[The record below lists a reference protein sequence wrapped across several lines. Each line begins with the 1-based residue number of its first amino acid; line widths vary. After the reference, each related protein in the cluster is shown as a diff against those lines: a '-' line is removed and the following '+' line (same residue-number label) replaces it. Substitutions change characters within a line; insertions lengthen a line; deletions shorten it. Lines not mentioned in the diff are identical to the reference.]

1 MGLRSFRYRVPIEVS
16 LIVLMTGLAIAG
28 SVLWHDYQALRLDAA
43 QNAERL
49 ARLLSQALAPDL
61 KTQGTWQAY
70 RTLSAVYRG
79 AEPSWLLPVFA
90 LVLDAKGQTR
100 VASDPVRFPLAQDPQ
115 GLAADHEAVLSQVP
129 PRGTG
134 RPQQVAGN
142 GWVYRIEP
150 VQEGEMVLGT
160 LVLAFSEQALWPRF
174 YDSALR
180 VLLTTGALLL
190 LLLPVG
196 WWVGWRIARPLMEL
210 ERCVARLGQPG
221 DAPVACSAADPYQE
235 LGHLRARIEAVGE
248 EIRQKR
254 DLEEQV
260 IRSERQAALGRLAAG
275 LAHEINNPLGGML
288 TAIATY
294 KRHGRDEQVAR
305 QTMSLLERGLDQIRH
320 TVSALLVEVRAEPR
334 PLGPS
339 DVSDVAEL
347 IAPRLHEKA
356 LRLELDNGVAADLPL
371 PAGPVRQI
379 LLNLALNGAKAAPA
393 EGSLWI
399 RVAPADG
406 ALHIRVTNLGPAIP
420 ESQLRRLFEP
430 FTSDGPPGQG
440 LGLWVIDQTV
450 RQLGGRVQVVSTPEQ
465 TSFDVCLPLGAP
477 L

>member
-1 MGLRSFRYRVPIEVS
+1 MIPRSLRHRVPFEIS
-16 LIVLMTGLAIAG
+16 LIVLVTGLAIAG
-28 SVLWHDYQALRLDAA
+28 SVLWHDYQALRSDAA
-43 QNAERL
+43 QNGQRL

-70 RTLSAVYRG
+70 KTLSAVYRG
-79 AEPSWLLPVFA
+79 AEPSWLLPAFA
-90 LVLDAKGQTR
+90 LVLDAHGRTR
-100 VASDPVRFPLAQDPQ
+100 VASDPVRFPLAQDPA
-115 GLAADHEAVLSQVP
+115 GLGPDRDLVLSQMP
-129 PRGTG
+129 PLGAAGARQVTG
-134 RPQQVAGN
+134 RD
-142 GWVYRIEP
+142 WVYRIEP
-150 VQEGEMVLGT
+150 VQEGELVLGT
-160 LVLAFSEQALWPRF
+160 LILAFSEHALWPRF
-174 YDSALR
+174 YESAVR

-196 WWVGWRIARPLMEL
+196 WWIGWRIARPLMDL
-210 ERCVARLGQPG
+210 ERCVARIGQPQ
-221 DAPVACSAADPYQE
+221 APPVACPAADPYQE
-235 LGHLRARIEAVGE
+235 LGHLRARIEAVGA
-248 EIRQKR
+248 EIHQKR
-254 DLEEQV
+254 GLEEQV

-275 LAHEINNPLGGML
+275 IAHEINNPLGGML

-294 KRHGRDEQVAR
+294 RRHGRDEQVAR

-334 PLGPS
+334 NLGPS
-339 DVSDVAEL
+339 DVDDIAEL
-347 IAPRLHEKA
+347 VAPRLHEKA
-356 LRLELDNGVAADLPL
+356 LRLELDNGLAADLPL

-406 ALHIRVTNLGPAIP
+406 ALHIRVANLGPAIP

-430 FTSDGPPGQG
+430 FTADGPPGQG

-450 RQLGGRVQVVSTPEQ
+450 RQLGGRIQVVSTPEQ
-465 TSFDVCLPLGAP
+465 TSFDVCLPLGVP

>member
-16 LIVLMTGLAIAG
+16 LIVLLTGLAIAG

-61 KTQGTWQAY
+61 KTHGTWQAY
-70 RTLSAVYRG
+70 KTLSAVYRG
-79 AEPSWLLPVFA
+79 AEPSWLLPAFA
-90 LVLDAKGQTR
+90 LVLDAKGHTR
-100 VASDPVRFPLAQDPQ
+100 VASDPVRFPLAQDPT
-115 GLAADHEAVLSQVP
+115 GLGADRDLLLAQVP
-129 PRGTG
+129 PLGAG
-134 RPQQVAGN
+134 RPQELTGG

-150 VQEGEMVLGT
+150 VQEGELVLGT

-174 YDSALR
+174 YESAVR
-180 VLLTTGALLL
+180 VLVTTGALLL
-190 LLLPVG
+190 MLLPVG
-196 WWVGWRIARPLMEL
+196 WWVGWRIARPLMDL
-210 ERCVARLGQPG
+210 EQCVARLGQP
-221 DAPVACSAADPYQE
+221 DDQPVACSAADPYQE
-235 LGHLRARIEAVGE
+235 LGHLRARIEAVGA

-260 IRSERQAALGRLAAG
+260 IHSERQAALGRLAAG

-334 PLGPS
+334 PLGPN

-347 IAPRLHEKA
+347 IAPRLREKA
-356 LRLELDNGVAADLPL
+356 LRLELDNGVATDLPL

-379 LLNLALNGAKAAPA
+379 LLNLALNGTKAAPTA
-393 EGSLWI
+393 GSLWI

-430 FTSDGPPGQG
+430 FASDGPPGQG

-450 RQLGGRVQVVSTPEQ
+450 RQLGGRIQVISTPEQ
-465 TSFDVCLPLGAP
+465 TSFDVCLPLGVP
-477 L
+477 V

>member
-16 LIVLMTGLAIAG
+16 LVVLVTGLAIAG

-43 QNAERL
+43 ANAERL

-70 RTLSAVYRG
+70 KTLSAVYRG
-79 AEPSWLLPVFA
+79 AEPSWLLPAFA

-100 VASDPVRFPLAQDPQ
+100 VASDPVRFPLAQDPA
-115 GLAADHEAVLSQVP
+115 GLGADRDLLLAQVP
-129 PRGTG
+129 PLGTG
-134 RPQQVAGN
+134 RPRELTGG
-142 GWVYRIEP
+142 GWIYRIEP
-150 VQEGEMVLGT
+150 VQEGELVLGT

-210 ERCVARLGQPG
+210 ERCVARLGQP
-221 DAPVACSAADPYQE
+221 DDQPVACPAADPYQE
-235 LGHLRARIEAVGE
+235 LGHLRARIEAVGT

>member
-1 MGLRSFRYRVPIEVS
+1 MVPRSLRYRVPFEIS
-16 LIVLMTGLAIAG
+16 LIVLVTGLAIAG
-28 SVLWHDYQALRLDAA
+28 SVLWHDYQALRSDAA
-43 QNAERL
+43 QNGQRL

-70 RTLSAVYRG
+70 KTLSAVYRG
-79 AEPSWLLPVFA
+79 AEPSWLLPAFA
-90 LVLDAKGQTR
+90 LVLDADGHTR
-100 VASDPVRFPLAQDPQ
+100 VASDPVRFPLAQDPA
-115 GLAADHEAVLSQVP
+115 GLGADRDLLLAQVP
-129 PRGTG
+129 PLGAG
-134 RPQQVAGN
+134 LPQQVTGRD
-142 GWVYRIEP
+142 WVYRIEP
-150 VQEGEMVLGT
+150 VQEGELVVGT

-196 WWVGWRIARPLMEL
+196 WWVGWRIARPLLEL
-210 ERCVARLGQPG
+210 ERCVARLGQPD
-221 DAPVACSAADPYQE
+221 DAPVACPAADPYQE
-235 LGHLRARIEAVGE
+235 LGHLRSRIEAVGT

-254 DLEEQV
+254 ELEEQV

-334 PLGPS
+334 HLGPS
-339 DVSDVAEL
+339 DVDDIAEL
-347 IAPRLHEKA
+347 VAPHIRDKR
-356 LRLELDNGVAADLPL
+356 LRLDLDNRLTGELEL

-379 LLNLALNGAKAAPA
+379 LLNLALNATQAAPA
-393 EGSLWI
+393 DSALSI
-399 RVAPADG
+399 RVETADG
-406 ALHIRVTNLGPAIP
+406 GLRMRVTNAGEEIPAP
-420 ESQLRRLFEP
+420 RLRHLFEP
-430 FTSDGPPGQG
+430 FATDGPTRLG
-440 LGLWVIDQTV
+440 LGLWVTDQTV
-450 RQLGGRVQVVSTPEQ
+450 RQLDGRIQVVSTPEQ
-465 TSFDVCLPLGAP
+465 TSFEVFLPLGASA
-477 L
+477 